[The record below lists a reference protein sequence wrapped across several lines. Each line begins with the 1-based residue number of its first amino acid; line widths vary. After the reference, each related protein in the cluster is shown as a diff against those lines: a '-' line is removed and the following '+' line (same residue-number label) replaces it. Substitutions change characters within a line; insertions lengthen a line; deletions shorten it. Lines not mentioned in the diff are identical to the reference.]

1 MFEFSKT
8 QKLCSEALINRMF
21 EIGNSITE
29 PPFRFVWL
37 IESNNDNVYV
47 KTLISV
53 SKKRLKLAKDRNL
66 IKRRVREIFRIN
78 SIDLK
83 DHLKSKKIQLN
94 LGIIYNQDKIC
105 DSSFMEKKI
114 NLLLTRLI
122 TQL

>member
-8 QKLCSEALINRMF
+8 QKLCSELLIKRLF
-21 EIGNSITE
+21 ERGNSITE
-29 PPFRFVWL
+29 SPFRFVWL
-37 IESNNDNVYV
+37 LEPNNDNVYI

-66 IKRRVREIFRIN
+66 IKRRVREVFRIN

-83 DHLKSKKIQLN
+83 NHLQSKKLQLN

>member
-8 QKLCSEALINRMF
+8 QKLCSEVLIKRLF
-21 EIGNSITE
+21 ERGNSITE
-29 PPFRFVWL
+29 SPFRFVWL
-37 IESNNDNVYV
+37 LESNNDNVYI

-66 IKRRVREIFRIN
+66 IKRRVREVFRLN

-83 DHLKSKKIQLN
+83 DHLKSKKLQLN
-94 LGIIYNQDKIC
+94 LGIIYHQDKIC

>member
-8 QKLCSEALINRMF
+8 QKLCSEELINRLF
-21 EIGNSITE
+21 ERGNSITE
-29 PPFRFVWL
+29 SPFRLVWL
-37 IESNNDNVYV
+37 LESNNDNVYI

-66 IKRRVREIFRIN
+66 IKRRVREVFRLN
-78 SIDLK
+78 CIDLK
-83 DHLKSKKIQLN
+83 DHLQSKKLQLN
-94 LGIIYNQDKIC
+94 LGIIYNQDKIF
-105 DSSFMEKKI
+105 DSSFIEKKI

>member
-8 QKLCSEALINRMF
+8 QKLCSEVLIKRLF
-21 EIGNSITE
+21 ERGNSITE
-29 PPFRFVWL
+29 SPFRFVWL
-37 IESNNDNVYV
+37 LESNNDNVYV

-66 IKRRVREIFRIN
+66 IKRRVREAFRLN

-83 DHLKSKKIQLN
+83 DHLKSKKLQLN
-94 LGIIYNQDKIC
+94 LGIIYHQDKIC